1 MGPNDAVLTE
11 TLADH
16 IVLVTINR
24 PTARNA
30 INGDVAQSLAK
41 VVEQTEQDPDWRRQP
56 MSAAR
61 H

>member
-41 VVEQTEQDPDWRRQP
+41 VVEQTEQDPGV
-56 MSAAR
+56 
-61 H
+61 